1 MRMRKGAAAPS
12 LSAEE
17 AETLLFNI
25 EEEKLAG
32 DVYAAFAELYDLA
45 IFDNIA
51 ASEDRHNAAVVNQ
64 ADRLGVDT
72 SGLPAE
78 AGVFA
83 DPELQ
88 ALYDQLIA
96 WGSTSLTAALEVGV
110 FIETADLEHLAE
122 SIAGTDDPI
131 LERVY
136 ESLLAGSESHL
147 AAFTSAL
154 DVWG

>member
-1 MRMRKGAAAPS
+1 MRMRKGAAAAS

-51 ASEDRHNAAVVNQ
+51 ASEDRHTAAVVNA
-64 ADRLGVDT
+64 ADRLGVDA
-72 SGLPAE
+72 SGLPSE

-122 SIAGTDDPI
+122 SIAGTDDP
-131 LERVY
+131 LLDRVY
-136 ESLLAGSESHL
+136 GSLLAGSESHL
-147 AAFTSAL
+147 AAFTTAL
-154 DVWG
+154 DAWG